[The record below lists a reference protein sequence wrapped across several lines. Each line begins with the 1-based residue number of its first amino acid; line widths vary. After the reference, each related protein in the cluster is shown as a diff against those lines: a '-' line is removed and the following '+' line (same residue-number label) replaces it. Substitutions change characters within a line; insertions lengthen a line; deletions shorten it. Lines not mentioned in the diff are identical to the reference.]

1 MKNLF
6 CDYCKKIMKIEE
18 TNGGKVLSCTCGFFR
33 VANVSTSEH
42 IKEQEKK
49 GEGVLDGKRKQWK
62 FPHTCPKCNHEGSE
76 VIDLGAAYSDEANVY
91 LFICD
96 KCGYVDR
103 QADGSSNG

>member
-1 MKNLF
+1 MNIEEKNG
-6 CDYCKKIMKIEE
+6 KKIL
-18 TNGGKVLSCTCGFFR
+18 VCTLCGIKKE
-33 VANVSTSEH
+33 ADVSVSEL
-42 IKEQEKK
+42 IKEKEKI
-49 GEGVLDGKRKQWK
+49 GQGILNGKRKQWK

-76 VIDLGAAYSDEANVY
+76 VIDLGAAYSDEANIY